1 MWSFKQTQN
10 PLKGIFY
17 YFKLIII
24 FTNQNLK
31 HNTFSTMK
39 YKQFTKEQL
48 EELHEEFAIF
58 LASQQIERSEW
69 ENIKIN
75 KPEVAQEELN
85 IFSDLVWDKVL
96 DNTNYI
102 EHFSKNTLNIFKCD
116 DKEMQRIV
124 VKVNRKGFDLSKKDD
139 FNWFLDHSNDKV
151 VEYLKGQKIYDKER
165 NLEIFDL
172 IQKGGEIS
180 KGDLFEGLLKIIQ

>member
-1 MWSFKQTQN
+1 
-10 PLKGIFY
+10 
-17 YFKLIII
+17 
-24 FTNQNLK
+24 
-31 HNTFSTMK
+31 MK

-69 ENIKIN
+69 EDIKKN
-75 KPEVAQEELN
+75 KPNVAQEELN

-96 DNTNYI
+96 DNTNYL
-102 EHFSKNTLNIFKCD
+102 EHFSNNTLNIFKCS
-116 DKEMQRIV
+116 ENNMQRIV
-124 VKVNRKGFDLSKKDD
+124 VKVNKEGFDLSRKDD
-139 FNWFLDHSNDKV
+139 FNWFLDHSNDKSI
-151 VEYLKGQKIYDKER
+151 EYLKGQKKYDKER
-165 NLEIFDL
+165 NLELFDL